1 MDFGCATYCKY
12 AAQCLGDLP
21 PELLAQKEDLF
32 KDRVALEAK
41 RFLKKDF
48 KQIARTLKVARFAEE
63 LVKVERGNPAVVLS
77 AAYLHAIVDKAGG
90 QQLSPTAPTESVS
103 ANDAAVDILKQ
114 LGAREELIEEV
125 SNLIGPCHSPDT
137 ANINFKVL
145 HDARMLADLEDRQK
159 ESSVDCDGLAAS
171 TVGGFLTES
180 GRKLAEGVLSSCS
193 S

>member
-41 RFLKKDF
+41 RLLKKDF

-77 AAYLHAIVDKAGG
+77 AAYLHAIVDKAGC
-90 QQLSPTAPTESVS
+90 QQLSPTSSTEAMN
-103 ANDAAVDILKQ
+103 ANDAAIDILKQ

-125 SNLIGPCHSPDT
+125 SNLIGPHSPDT

-159 ESSVDCDGLAAS
+159 ESSVGCDELAAS
-171 TVGGFLTES
+171 TEGGFLTES
-180 GRKLAEGVLSSCS
+180 GRKLAESVLSSCS